1 MSEDKKLPRNP
12 SFTPCPG
19 LRNDLEDHRDALG
32 VTGRLNQVWDRYE
45 AMIKQESLPL
55 TEDEEFV
62 LKQAMMGSYVEPLL
76 IRYLEAEIQDCDAYL
91 AGSAAAKSLAEKLES
106 ASYAQ
111 KLATVEKAGF

>member
-19 LRNDLEDHRDALG
+19 LRADLEDRRDAIG
-32 VTGRLNQVWDRYE
+32 VTGRLNQMWDRY
-45 AMIKQESLPL
+45 AALIKQEALVL
-55 TEDEEFV
+55 TEDEDIV
-62 LKQAMMGSYVEPLL
+62 LKQALMGSFVEPLM
-76 IRYLEAEIQDCDAYL
+76 IRYLEVEIQDCDDYL
-91 AGSAAAKSLAEKLES
+91 TGSVAAKSLAEKLEA